1 MVELTFAV
9 GGARPEVVT
18 VPVARVLNGGFAGRD
33 QAQVRA
39 HIEELAHLGVEDP
52 GETPTFYPLVKTA
65 VTQAGELEVVGS
77 TGNWGEA
84 EPVIVFAAGGL
95 LVTVGSDHTDRDLE
109 GVSILK
115 SKQVYPNVVGRS
127 AWRYEE
133 VLDRWDDLMLR
144 AWLDKGRTRV
154 FQEAPLAAL
163 MRPEELI
170 ERARALIDGDPTG
183 TVFFL
188 GTVAAKEKIEGT
200 AYFECEI
207 KDESM
212 GEALVCAYEAI
223 PITWFKEDGKEHGD
237 A

>member
-1 MVELTFAV
+1 MVELTFQV
-9 GGARPEVVT
+9 RGASPGTVVF
-18 VPVARVLNGGFAGRD
+18 PVDRVLNGGFAGRD

-39 HIEELAHLGVEDP
+39 HIEELAHLGVKDP

-65 VTQAGELEVVGS
+65 VTQAPELQVVGT

-84 EPVIVFAAGGL
+84 EPVILFGADGL
-95 LVTVGSDHTDRDLE
+95 LVSVGSDHTDRDLE
-109 GVSILK
+109 GFSILK
-115 SKQVYPNVVGRS
+115 SKQVYPNVVGDA

-133 VLDRWDDLMLR
+133 VLDHWDALMLR
-144 AWLDKGRTRV
+144 AWIGEGRSRL

-170 ERARALIDGDPTG
+170 DRARVLIDGDPTG

-200 AYFECEI
+200 DYFECELS
-207 KDESM
+207 DEAT
-212 GEALVCAYEAI
+212 GDALVCAYRAA
-223 PITWFKEDGKEHGD
+223 PISWFKGRLGG
-237 A
+237 